1 MSYVIFEKS
10 TTKIV
15 RIMRNG
21 YWQDARFKS
30 PGAAKAAL
38 TRLAKQP
45 GLRPTYAADH
55 DIAEYQEFLKIE
67 KTEVRNGVGPAHGK
81 QFTVPV
87 NTSWTSGPWSET
99 YWCS

>member
-1 MSYVIFEKS
+1 MSYVIFHKD

-21 YWQDARFKS
+21 YWQNARFETQR
-30 PGAAKAAL
+30 AAKAGM
-38 TRLAKQP
+38 TRLAKKS
-45 GLRPTYAADH
+45 DFKVDEH

-67 KTEVRNGVGPAHGK
+67 LTEVRMGVGPAHGK
-81 QFTVPV
+81 KFPVPV
-87 NTSWTSGPWSET
+87 NTPWTSGPWSET

>member
-21 YWQDARFKS
+21 YWQDARFES
-30 PGAAKAAL
+30 RAAAKAGL
-38 TRLAKQP
+38 TRLAKKK
-45 GLRPTYAADH
+45 GLKVTDH
-55 DIAEYQEFLKIE
+55 DIADLQEFRKIE
-67 KTEVRNGVGPAHGK
+67 KTEVRMGVGSAHGK

-87 NTSWTSGPWSET
+87 NTDWTSGPWSET

>member
-21 YWQDARFKS
+21 YWQDARFES
-30 PGAAKAAL
+30 RGAAKAGL
-38 TRLAKQP
+38 TRLAKKK
-45 GLRPTYAADH
+45 GLKVTDH
-55 DIAEYQEFLKIE
+55 DIADLQEFRKIE
-67 KTEVRNGVGPAHGK
+67 KTEVRMGVGSAHGK

-87 NTSWTSGPWSET
+87 NTDWISGPWSET
-99 YWCS
+99 YWSM